1 MSWGYKDCDGPAC
14 WGKLFPIADNGTRQS
29 PIDIVE
35 GDCDEDNSLPP
46 LTPKFETLGALAI
59 ENTGASWK
67 VDYIPEKSSLTGGP
81 LGHEYQCVQMHA
93 HWGKEEGR
101 GSEHTINGKMYDGEL
116 HLVHYNTAY
125 GSFADA
131 VDKPDGLAVLG
142 VFLKVGETSHAEF
155 GKITD
160 MLGSV
165 HKKGDKAQLKAD
177 LDPNALLPASE
188 CFFTYLGSL
197 TTPPLLESVTWL
209 VYNNP
214 ITISKD
220 QMAAMRG
227 MLIGSED
234 DCSCLEDN
242 YRPVCSKGERK
253 VRRAKIQ

>member
-1 MSWGYKDCDGPAC
+1 M
-14 WGKLFPIADNGTRQS
+14 
-29 PIDIVE
+29 
-35 GDCDEDNSLPP
+35 
-46 LTPKFETLGALAI
+46 
-59 ENTGASWK
+59 
-67 VDYIPEKSSLTGGP
+67 
-81 LGHEYQCVQMHA
+81 
-93 HWGKEEGR
+93 
-101 GSEHTINGKMYDGEL
+101 
-116 HLVHYNTAY
+116 AY

-220 QMAAMRG
+220 QMALMRSL
-227 MLIGSED
+227 LIGLEENC
-234 DCSCLEDN
+234 DCVEDN
-242 YRPVCSKGERK
+242 YRPVCDKGTRVVK
-253 VRRAKIQ
+253 KANNKKA